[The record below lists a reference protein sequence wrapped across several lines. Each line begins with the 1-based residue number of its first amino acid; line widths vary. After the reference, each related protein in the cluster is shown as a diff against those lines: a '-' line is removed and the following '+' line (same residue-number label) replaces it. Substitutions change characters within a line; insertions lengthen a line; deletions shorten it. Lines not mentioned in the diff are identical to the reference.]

1 MVGGNDE
8 SFLDIDA
15 MLADFESLPSP
26 LDRIRP
32 AAPAAAPAPAPTE
45 RPLSTGVD
53 DWTIGSD
60 DEDDPE
66 EGTAPPDEARIA
78 EALKTLAS
86 SPSPALAGFSAAEI
100 TLLLARSPRPLLLVS
115 YNFDFAKPGEDG
127 AIGKFIRTLCQEIV
141 KAVAGRLPVLRVN
154 AVSNQP
160 GAVSVP
166 FDAVQVALVVGGKK
180 LMDESLV
187 FDPRLKLADLQN
199 HARLYLTW
207 SEQAASGHTA
217 GDGESGHGQMEI
229 DRDKVRGAARACNLR
244 GGVRVVD
251 FNPRELSAL
260 IGAIKRPTL
269 VVETNADV
277 DDPSLGANVAAAS
290 ERLHSHMDRLTQRQI
305 ACLMI
310 NHTEN
315 DLSRP
320 PASGGA
326 RLRFLDAHHELIDSL
341 EVAMVGQGEGE
352 LARLAAT
359 VDGWLKRLKP
369 VDPF

>member
-1 MVGGNDE
+1 VVGSKDE

-32 AAPAAAPAPAPTE
+32 AAPAPVPVPRPAETVSIADTE
-45 RPLSTGVD
+45 
-53 DWTIGSD
+53 DWTVGSAEP
-60 DEDDPE
+60 DEPE
-66 EGTAPPDEARIA
+66 ADTAPLDEARIG
-78 EALKTLAS
+78 EALQVLGS
-86 SPSPALAGFSAAEI
+86 SPSPALAGFSAGEI
-100 TLLLARSPRPLLLVS
+100 AALLARAPRPLLVVS
-115 YNFDFAKPGEDG
+115 YNFDFARPGEDA
-127 AIGKFIRTLCQEIV
+127 AIGKFIRVLCQEIV
-141 KAVAGRLPVLRVN
+141 KAVTGRLPVLRVN

-160 GAVSVP
+160 RAVSVP
-166 FDAVQVALVVGGKK
+166 FDAVQVALVVGGKR
-180 LMDESLV
+180 LREETLV
-187 FDPRLKLADLQN
+187 FDPRLKAADLQN
-199 HARLYLTW
+199 HARAYLGW
-207 SEQAASGHTA
+207 SEQAAGGHT
-217 GDGESGHGQMEI
+217 GESEHGQGPLEI
-229 DRDKVRGAARACNLR
+229 DREKVRGAARAANLR

-260 IGAIKRPTL
+260 IGTLKRPTL
-269 VVETNADV
+269 VVETNADG
-277 DDPSLGANVAAAS
+277 DDPSLGANVATAS

-320 PASGGA
+320 PATGGA
-326 RLRFLDAHHELIDSL
+326 RLRFLDTRHELIDSL
-341 EVAMVGQGEGE
+341 EVPVVGQGEGE
-352 LARLAAT
+352 LARIAAT